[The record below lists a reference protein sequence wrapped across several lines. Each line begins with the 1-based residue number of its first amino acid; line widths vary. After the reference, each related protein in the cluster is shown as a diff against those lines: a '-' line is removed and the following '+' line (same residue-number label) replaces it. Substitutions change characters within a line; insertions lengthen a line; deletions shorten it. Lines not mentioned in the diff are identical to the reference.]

1 MDDLITITDEEFDKL
16 YNKVFHF
23 DTAENIEYKWKHNDA
38 VSYFE
43 KHTGLGW
50 HIYDENIDKG
60 TVTLKILDKQKYIL
74 ARLKYDF

>member
-1 MDDLITITDEEFDKL
+1 MDDLITITDEEFDRLHKEI
-16 YNKVFHF
+16 FTHE
-23 DTAENIEYKWKHNDA
+23 DKWNHNEA

-50 HIYDENIDKG
+50 HIYDENLCKG

-74 ARLKYDF
+74 ARLKYDI